1 MQPSA
6 SRRRPGSR
14 ATPRIGWSTNYE
26 ALDVSMLRARAVAR
40 RPLAS
45 SIANDRPP
53 ALRRRRRLVQR
64 SLQTRESARR
74 DPPTHPPRGGRP
86 GTGRDPDEPRP
97 VGRPLPLYDGT
108 RQRALRGR
116 RSADPASR
124 SEEHTSELQSRFDL
138 VCRLLLEK
146 KKKIKQNMRNN

>member
-1 MQPSA
+1 
-6 SRRRPGSR
+6 PGSR
-14 ATPRIGWSTNYE
+14 AAPRIGSSTNYE

-40 RPLAS
+40 RPLELRMADCGLRIGHPELRPVKSAIRNPPSAS

-108 RQRALRGR
+108 
-116 RSADPASR
+116 
-124 SEEHTSELQSRFDL
+124 
-138 VCRLLLEK
+138 
-146 KKKIKQNMRNN
+146 